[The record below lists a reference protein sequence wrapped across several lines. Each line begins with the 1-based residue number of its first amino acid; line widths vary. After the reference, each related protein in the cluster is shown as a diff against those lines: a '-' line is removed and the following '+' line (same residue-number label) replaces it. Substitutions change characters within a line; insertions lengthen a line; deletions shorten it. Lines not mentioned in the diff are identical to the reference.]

1 MIYDMS
7 RVFFSPSNL
16 LKQVILISLRFFTAV
31 FNVSKQN
38 GSSFLF
44 SIYKLS
50 VDSVHI
56 HFVKLCLVHLFRV
69 NIKSLFYFAVL
80 KIYFQCY
87 FHVSTRKSSKI
98 HAKYICG
105 QVNWCFFF
113 GNDYNHQVRKPYGT
127 AFYIQAGQT
136 ENEMNNLIDRIDWLR
151 WNLINT
157 YKTKQNKR
165 INCNPLFNDF
175 VDVKQ

>member
-7 RVFFSPSNL
+7 RVFFLHQIYWNKWYWSLFGFSQL
-16 LKQVILISLRFFTAV
+16 CLMYRSKTVQV
-31 FNVSKQN
+31 
-38 GSSFLF
+38 FLF

-87 FHVSTRKSSKI
+87 FHVSTRKSSRI

-105 QVNWCFFF
+105 QVNWCFFRQWLQSSSPKAIRYSF
-113 GNDYNHQVRKPYGT
+113 LHSSWSNWKR
-127 AFYIQAGQT
+127 
-136 ENEMNNLIDRIDWLR
+136 NE
-151 WNLINT
+151 
-157 YKTKQNKR
+157 
-165 INCNPLFNDF
+165 
-175 VDVKQ
+175 